1 MPRWRTGSP
10 AASSSFPEAVR
21 NHRGR
26 RHHDTLRRHPY
37 HRSRRELHR
46 HPPTLDPGHPPL
58 HHGPALQLALR
69 RTARENGLC
78 FLVETFTE
86 SGSSTILFDA
96 GLTSEVVL
104 HNARHLG
111 VDLHE
116 VEAVVL
122 SHGHPDHFGGINGV
136 LRAIGHPTPV
146 VVHPD
151 AFDPRMIVTSHTTL
165 PMINIG
171 LTREGIRASG
181 GQPMEA
187 RGSVPL
193 GPGLRTSGEMR
204 TTADFEFE
212 APAGRLCVH
221 ADGRV
226 EADDIEDHQVLGI
239 DVEGHGLI
247 VIDPCGHRGVVSSVE
262 HMRAL
267 TGTEKVHGVLGGF
280 HTGHPGIS
288 TGWIENTAKAL
299 AAYEPQLI
307 APMHCSG
314 FPLKKAVSDLAP
326 EAFALITAGTVLTIG
341 DVPADTAPG
350 SDPRP
355 FEQPYRGQR

>member
-1 MPRWRTGSP
+1 MTRCAGARITVLDENFIDILLPSTPGI
-10 AASSSFPEAVR
+10 
-21 NHRGR
+21 R
-26 RHHDTLRRHPY
+26 RYTMDQHFN
-37 HRSRRELHR
+37 SRYGEL
-46 HPPTLDPGHPPL
+46 
-58 HHGPALQLALR
+58 LA
-69 RTARENGLC
+69 ENGLC

-136 LRAIGHPTPV
+136 LGAIGHPTPV

-151 AFDPRMIVTSHTTL
+151 AFDPRMIVTPHTTL

-193 GPGLRTSGEMR
+193 GPGLRTSGKMR

-267 TGTEKVHGVLGGF
+267 TGTEKVYGVLGGF

-288 TGWIENTAKAL
+288 AGRIENTAKAL

-314 FPLKKAVSDLAP
+314 FPLKKAVADLAP

-341 DVPADTAPG
+341 DVPADT
-350 SDPRP
+350 RTW
-355 FEQPYRGQR
+355 Q